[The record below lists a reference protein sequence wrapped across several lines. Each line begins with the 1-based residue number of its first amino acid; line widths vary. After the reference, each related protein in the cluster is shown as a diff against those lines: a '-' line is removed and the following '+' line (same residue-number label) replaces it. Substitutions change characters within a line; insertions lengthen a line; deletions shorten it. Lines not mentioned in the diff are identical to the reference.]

1 MTENKNS
8 KLKNFFQ
15 KIKKF
20 KGVEIAIVI
29 VLISAMILI
38 AISSFSTSKKEAD
51 SKTNTLEDYCANLEA
66 RLNQVLSKIEGVGE
80 VSSMITLEGG
90 FQQKL
95 AYNEENST
103 TTGEKN
109 GSTTQNTSSSQS
121 VIYITQNGV
130 ETPLVLYEEN
140 PKIAGVVVVSSGA
153 KDVKVKLD
161 IIRAVSTLLNV
172 QSSCIEVLVGK

>member
-1 MTENKNS
+1 M
-8 KLKNFFQ
+8 KNF
-15 KIKKF
+15 
-20 KGVEIAIVI
+20 KGIEIAIVV

-38 AISSFSTSKKEAD
+38 AISSFSFSKKEEKPA
-51 SKTNTLEDYCANLEA
+51 SSSSSLEEYCANLEA
-66 RLNQVLSKIEGVGE
+66 KLNAVLSKIEGVGE
-80 VSSMITLEGG
+80 VSSMITLQGG
-90 FQQKL
+90 FEQKL

-103 TTGEKN
+103 SSGEKN
-109 GSTTQNTSSSQS
+109 GATSQNTSSSQS

-153 KDVKVKLD
+153 KEVRVKLD

-172 QSSCIEVLVGK
+172 NSSCIEVLVGK

>member
-172 QSSCIEVLVGK
+172 QASCIEVLVGK